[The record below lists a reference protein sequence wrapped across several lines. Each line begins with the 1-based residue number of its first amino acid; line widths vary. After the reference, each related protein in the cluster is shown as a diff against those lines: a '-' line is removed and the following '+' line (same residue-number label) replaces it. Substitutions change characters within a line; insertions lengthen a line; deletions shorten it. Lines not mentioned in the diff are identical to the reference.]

1 MSTEHAQQCKR
12 SARLSLGSAMP
23 QRALMSA
30 SVLVLGRVLPPTTA
44 ESHVGGGERKRV
56 DLAQV
61 RLALVEAEQRTRRQM
76 EHQLHRGVLEWTAAL
91 WHAAGLD
98 RLAQCATAAEG

>member
-76 EHQLHRGVLEWTAAL
+76 EHQLHRGRR
-91 WHAAGLD
+91 AGVD
-98 RLAQCATAAEG
+98 GSTVACSRTRPPRTATAAEG